1 MAKKLLKE
9 KIKMKLEEAE
19 EEINNLN
26 KIIEAKDEENET
38 LKRMLEE
45 EEEVSKNLHNQNIIL
60 MNEKKRIKENL
71 NMLLEKIREMSRRRN

>member
-1 MAKKLLKE
+1 MAKKLHKE
-9 KIKMKLEEAE
+9 KLKLEEAE

-60 MNEKKRIKENL
+60 MNEKKELK
-71 NMLLEKIREMSRRRN
+71 KI

>member
-1 MAKKLLKE
+1 MAKKLLK
-9 KIKMKLEEAE
+9 

-26 KIIEAKDEENET
+26 KIIEAKDSENET

-71 NMLLEKIREMSRRRN
+71 NMLLEKIREMSMRRN

>member
-1 MAKKLLKE
+1 MAKKLLK
-9 KIKMKLEEAE
+9 

-26 KIIEAKDEENET
+26 KIIEAKDSENET